1 MSILHGPCD
10 FYLELLITCSR
21 IWTSWGKPAMITNH
35 SLIAQTKL
43 CCSILLMSKS
53 LRALKWEPVMT
64 SSKHFA
70 ECFLW
75 DQHLN
80 NNSWPFLFDLFTIR
94 RDFQSV
100 RPVFPIL
107 ESPRFLLA
115 RRLVGKSIHVSLTLS
130 GGGISRP
137 PVVSN
142 SHHHNT
148 IDRFSHTLPI
158 PSSHFLTLYMWRN

>member
-1 MSILHGPCD
+1 MSILHRPCD

-21 IWTSWGKPAMITNH
+21 IWTWGKPAMITNY
-35 SLIAQTKL
+35 SLIPQTIVPLHSFDVKIVA
-43 CCSILLMSKS
+43 CFKVRTCHDIKQTFRRMFS
-53 LRALKWEPVMT
+53 LGPTFKQYLVAFFIW
-64 SSKHFA
+64 
-70 ECFLW
+70 
-75 DQHLN
+75 
-80 NNSWPFLFDLFTIR
+80 LFFTIR

-158 PSSHFLTLYMWRN
+158 PSSHFLTYTYVKE